1 MRAAWRKASVLRGL
15 AVGSV
20 CSEKAAFQ
28 PERAV
33 GILQGRPRVGRRD
46 SCPRGTSE
54 LSAGTPLFGKGC
66 SAGLKS
72 SPSQRVGFVLGSG
85 LRGGNV
91 VPLRAADKEVR
102 TERCPL
108 GVAGGAQWQGATT
121 GDSVCTPKA
130 GYDCARDARAHR
142 DTVDFGVGCGAARAA
157 GIEVAEA
164 CLASLGATGPARAK
178 VTDLSRIADSGNGE
192 AEERGTL
199 RQWRIGAPFGRSE
212 RQPVGALGQG
222 ADCVNERTA
231 SPGVPGRGG
240 SSLALGQGGEE
251 AGRAASG
258 RQKGRRPRAASR
270 CGQARRGGPERW
282 ERQGGWGRQVG
293 WPQGLAMLGHRA
305 RLLPSEGALSSPGV
319 VAVHCGAT
327 KQPNNCNPCLPVSRL
342 REVGRA
348 NRAPPRRSPA
358 LFL

>member
-178 VTDLSRIADSGNGE
+178 VTDLSRPQVLLTRCRNKASSFLATPHQSLPCLTTMPDAYWSHTVKHDPMRGDSSADDS
-192 AEERGTL
+192 
-199 RQWRIGAPFGRSE
+199 
-212 RQPVGALGQG
+212 AL
-222 ADCVNERTA
+222 
-231 SPGVPGRGG
+231 S
-240 SSLALGQGGEE
+240 SSLA
-251 AGRAASG
+251 
-258 RQKGRRPRAASR
+258 
-270 CGQARRGGPERW
+270 GP
-282 ERQGGWGRQVG
+282 
-293 WPQGLAMLGHRA
+293 
-305 RLLPSEGALSSPGV
+305 
-319 VAVHCGAT
+319 
-327 KQPNNCNPCLPVSRL
+327 
-342 REVGRA
+342 
-348 NRAPPRRSPA
+348 
-358 LFL
+358 